1 MNERNSSR
9 DKFLCSIK
17 NVLTFCIQKNTLLVV
32 YVLKETAD
40 YSKWVRKLRDL
51 NARAAILKRVVRVG
65 NGNLGDYKSVGGGV
79 LELRI
84 DYGPGYRVY
93 FTMQGVELI
102 LLLIGGDKSSQKA
115 DIKFAQE
122 LKQEY
127 GGVK

>member
-1 MNERNSSR
+1 MNEQNSSR

-17 NVLTFCIQKNTLLVV
+17 FVLTFCIQKNTLLIV
-32 YVLKETAD
+32 YVLKETED

-51 NARAAILKRVVRVG
+51 NARAAVLKRMVRVG

-93 FTMQGVELI
+93 FTLQGVELI

-115 DIKFAQE
+115 DIKSAQE
-122 LKQEY
+122 LKKEY